1 MLMSFITLNNERW
14 LKMNEVNTQRVN
26 DKNRPLTKNRTR
38 YTKTTFN
45 SGGYFGED
53 IHTLTHAFNNLPDL
67 IREMSDDCPEIGEAF
82 KGKNAYRGFQSCLDY
97 NSREFILNR
106 LSKGYASDKG
116 WSYYKNA
123 KSKLLA
129 SPERVAKLGSIGLDT
144 RRKRRSDI
152 AGCIVNIDKAMTG
165 LNPME
170 TFKRNNA
177 QKSVRIF
184 IDYAQSGSVDA
195 ERIIETATKA
205 IAICE
210 VLEKKGYATEVT
222 FGSTS
227 YMDESSI
234 SRNHFSGMKGH
245 TRCVEV
251 TKFIAKRAGEPINE
265 SKLVN
270 YCVAGIFRD
279 ILFAYWKGCLG
290 FGNGLGYP
298 LYHKFSP
305 EDNLETYKKL
315 VDTDVYVGKNSH
327 FSDILSNVVGH
338 VRD

>member
-1 MLMSFITLNNERW
+1 MSTP
-14 LKMNEVNTQRVN
+14 TQRVN

-38 YTKTTFN
+38 YTETEMAR
-45 SGGYFGED
+45 SGASTRKVT
-53 IHTLTHAFNNLPDL
+53 TLTHAFDSLSDL
-67 IREMSDDCPEIGEAF
+67 ITEATTDCPEIALEFDCVGSY
-82 KGKNAYRGFQSCLDY
+82 GKFESCLDY
-97 NSREFILNR
+97 NNREFLLKQIA
-106 LSKGYASDKG
+106 KGYASDKG

-129 SPERVAKLGSIGLDT
+129 SPERIAKLGSIGLDT

-170 TFKRNNA
+170 TFKRNNS
-177 QKSVRIF
+177 QKSVRVF

-210 VLEKKGYATEVT
+210 VLEKKGYATEIS

-227 YMDESSI
+227 YMDKSNI
-234 SRNHFSGMKGH
+234 RLNKFSGMKNVD
-245 TRCVEV
+245 RCIEV
-251 TKFIAKRAGEPINE
+251 TKFIAKKAGEPINE

-270 YCVAGIFRD
+270 YCVTGIFRD
-279 ILFAYWKGCLG
+279 ILFSYWKGCLG
-290 FGNGLGYP
+290 IGDGLGYP
-298 LYHKFSP
+298 LYTRISP

-315 VDTDVYVGKNSH
+315 VDADVYVGKNDH
-327 FSDILSNVVGH
+327 FSDILTNVVGV